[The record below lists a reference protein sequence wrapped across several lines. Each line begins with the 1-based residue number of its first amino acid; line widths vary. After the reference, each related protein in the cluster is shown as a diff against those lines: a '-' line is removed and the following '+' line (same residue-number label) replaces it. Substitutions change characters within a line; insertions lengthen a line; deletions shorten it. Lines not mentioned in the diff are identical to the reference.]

1 MSEVIAHITVRTPA
15 AAVDV
20 WKDDEGELVIRI
32 NGLARK
38 WHGVIELGREPSIEP
53 GSEHAW
59 IRTQVCE
66 ALHAAMGRYGLDN
79 YTKALVSTSRGWYH
93 VCQLANAER
102 GDGRALEWKSSR
114 QQL

>member
-1 MSEVIAHITVRTPA
+1 MSRVIARITVRTPA

-20 WKDDEGELVIRI
+20 WKDDKGELTIHI

-38 WHGVIELGREPSIEP
+38 WHGLIDLGPEASIEP

-66 ALHAAMGRYGLDN
+66 ALHAAMGRNSLDN
-79 YTKALVSTSRGWYH
+79 YTKVLISTSHGWYD
-93 VCQLANAER
+93 VCQLANAEL
-102 GDGRALEWKSSR
+102 GAGRVLE
-114 QQL
+114 

>member
-20 WKDDEGELVIRI
+20 WKDDDGELTIHI

-38 WHGVIELGREPSIEP
+38 WHGLIDLGPEPSIEP
-53 GSEHAW
+53 GPEHAW

-66 ALHAAMGRYGLDN
+66 ALYTAMGRYGLDN
-79 YTKALVSTSRGWYH
+79 YTKVLVSTSRGWYD
-93 VCQLANAER
+93 VCQLANGEL
-102 GDGRALEWKSSR
+102 GDGRFLA
-114 QQL
+114 

>member
-1 MSEVIAHITVRTPA
+1 MSEVIAHITVRTPS

-20 WKDDEGELVIRI
+20 WKDDAGELTIRI

-38 WHGVIELGREPSIEP
+38 WHGVIDLGREPSIEP

-66 ALHAAMGRYGLDN
+66 ALYAAMGRYGLDD
-79 YTKALVSTSRGWYH
+79 YTKTLVSTSRGWYD
-93 VCQLANAER
+93 VCQLANNELGA
-102 GDGRALEWKSSR
+102 GRVLE
-114 QQL
+114 